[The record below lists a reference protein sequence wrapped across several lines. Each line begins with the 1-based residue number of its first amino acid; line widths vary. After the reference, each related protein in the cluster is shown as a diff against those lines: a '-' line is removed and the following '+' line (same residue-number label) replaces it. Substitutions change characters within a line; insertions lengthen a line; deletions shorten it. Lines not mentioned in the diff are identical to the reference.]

1 MSGSRRAFLSG
12 VLASV
17 LAACA
22 GNRPTVTLGA
32 STVPTTAAPPPTT
45 GSDAAPTTVGAS
57 AASTGTTGP
66 VPGAG
71 SPTTGAPAGLSG
83 HLVYRNSS
91 QVGVLD
97 LATGAEVVFE
107 PDPSPFVDPG
117 VAVSRDGRITVA
129 VAGETNR
136 RFVVAVYGLDGKAV
150 STISLERPFSF
161 QTGAAVYDATS
172 RRFLIAVDEPRSAS
186 DDDRIPRV
194 LLFDAAGGDEVA
206 TIDGFEEPVWAGT
219 DGDVFVRHPETN
231 RLHLYDDR
239 LRVTG
244 QLHLATTSHV
254 GAYDVSRDG
263 RYVAFEIEGGRE
275 IHVYDRENR
284 DRWVAAADTTSSLLS
299 PTFSPDGRHLA
310 FIARDTI
317 NHVPHVVPLDA
328 GLTVVV
334 DSARHAVATKLAD
347 CRGRIGWTT

>member
-1 MSGSRRAFLSG
+1 MSGSRRAFLG
-12 VLASV
+12 GALASV
-17 LAACA
+17 LTACA

-32 STVPTTAAPPPTT
+32 STVPSTTAVPPTT
-45 GSDAAPTTVGAS
+45 RATTASTAAEPTPTTA
-57 AASTGTTGP
+57 TPTTGP
-66 VPGAG
+66 G
-71 SPTTGAPAGLSG
+71 SPTTGAPGGLAG
-83 HLVYRNSS
+83 HLVYRNSA

-129 VAGETNR
+129 VAGEANR
-136 RFVVAVYGLDGKAV
+136 RFLVAVYGLDGRV
-150 STISLERPFSF
+150 SSTISLERPFSF
-161 QTGAAVYDATS
+161 QTGAAVYDATG
-172 RRFLIAVDEPRSAS
+172 RRFLLAVDEPRSAS
-186 DDDRIPRV
+186 DDERIPRV

-206 TIDGFEEPVWAGT
+206 SVDGFEEPVWAGT
-219 DGDVFVRHPETN
+219 DGDIFVRHPETN

-244 QLHLATTSHV
+244 QLHVATTSHV
-254 GAYDVSRDG
+254 GAFDVSRDG
-263 RYVAFEIEGGRE
+263 RFVAFEIEGERE
-275 IHVYDRENR
+275 LHVYDRENGE
-284 DRWVAAADTTSSLLS
+284 RWAAAVDATSSLLS
-299 PTFSPDGRHLA
+299 PAFSPDGRHLA

-317 NHVPHVVPLDA
+317 NHVPHVVPLQP
-328 GLTVVV
+328 GVTVTV